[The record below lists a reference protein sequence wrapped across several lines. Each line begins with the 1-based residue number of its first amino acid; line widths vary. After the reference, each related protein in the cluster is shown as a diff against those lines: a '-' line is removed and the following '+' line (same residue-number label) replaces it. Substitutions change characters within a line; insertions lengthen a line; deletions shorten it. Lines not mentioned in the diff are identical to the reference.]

1 MHTINNKFEIG
12 QEVFLITE
20 RKVRIEDKRTCDV
33 CLGVGTVTY
42 KGYEMN
48 CPKCHGRR
56 EIVLDSKPTIIHSVE
71 DEPYRIV
78 SYRYTV
84 CKDGEFLRYKIKQGY
99 GKEKSVT
106 EEEIFAMREEAV
118 KACDDLNMFNAYGEW
133 GKQLLENQ
141 EG

>member
-1 MHTINNKFEIG
+1 MHTVDNKFKIA

-20 RKVRIEDKRTCDV
+20 RRVRIEDKRTCDV

-71 DEPYRIV
+71 DKPYRIV

-84 CKDGEFLRYKIKQGY
+84 CKDGEFLKYRINQGY
-99 GKEKSVT
+99 GKGESVT
-106 EEEIFAMREEAV
+106 EDMIFADREEAEKV
-118 KACDDLNMFNAYGEW
+118 CDELNMFDKYDEW
-133 GKQLLENQ
+133 GKQLLE
-141 EG
+141 EMEE

>member
-1 MHTINNKFEIG
+1 MHTVDNKFKIA

-20 RKVRIEDKRTCDV
+20 RRVRIEDKRTCDV

-71 DEPYRIV
+71 DKPYRIV

-84 CKDGEFLRYKIKQGY
+84 CKDGEFLKYRINQGY
-99 GKEKSVT
+99 GKGESVT
-106 EEEIFAMREEAV
+106 EDMIFADREEAEKV
-118 KACDDLNMFNAYGEW
+118 CDELNMFDRYDEW
-133 GKQLLENQ
+133 GKQLLE
-141 EG
+141 EMEE